1 VSVAI
6 GQLVANDVGNRSGA
20 GRRSVFGTANLCHPL
35 FPKEDAMNNPKTR
48 DDDERSSIANQK
60 RENQMGTEKE
70 ARRVVEGGEADQ
82 QGHRP
87 GHNRTPDKTIGQ
99 VKYADDERGGEQ
111 KKQGGSTRTTTPE
124 KQGGIGGP

>member
-1 VSVAI
+1 
-6 GQLVANDVGNRSGA
+6 
-20 GRRSVFGTANLCHPL
+20 L

-60 RENQMGTEKE
+60 RQNQRTEKE

-82 QGHRP
+82 QSQRQGD
-87 GHNRTPDKTIGQ
+87 NRTPDKTIGQ
-99 VKYADDERGGEQ
+99 VKYADNERGGEQ
-111 KKQGGSTRTTTPE
+111 KKQGGSPRTMTPE